1 MKKTIFIII
10 TVVTVVMALVIGIS
24 VGGCQ
29 QKPGKPEQFE
39 KVSIGISNQ
48 SLLSSLV
55 IIAKE
60 KDYFLEEGID
70 VELRGYVAGKFALE
84 GLFKDEIDVSTVADM
99 PIVTNSFDR
108 NDFAIFGTILDSAQ
122 HAKVLTRKDKA
133 INSPQDLIGKKI
145 ATTTGTTTH
154 FFMVTF
160 FAMNNLDLESVEIFD
175 TKPAETVKMLI
186 NGEVDA
192 IFTWE
197 PNVLNAQKILGDNAL
212 LLPSDVGHDATFN
225 LVSKKDFIENNQE
238 QIKKLLRALGKAEE
252 FVKDN
257 REESVDIIA
266 SRLETDREDI
276 DKLWDG
282 YRFKISLPQSLII
295 TLEDVARWSM
305 RNNFTDKTEI
315 PNYLDYVYL
324 DALEEVKPEAVGIIH

>member
-29 QKPGKPEQFE
+29 EQTEKPEQFE

-70 VELRGYVAGKFALE
+70 VEVKGYPTGKTALAATFN
-84 GLFKDEIDVSTVADM
+84 GEIDIGTVADT
-99 PIVTNSFDR
+99 PIVSNSFER
-108 NDFAIFGTILDSAQ
+108 NYFAVFGTILDSAQ

-133 INSPQDLIGKKI
+133 INSPQDLIGKKV
-145 ATTTGTTTH
+145 TTTIGTTTH

-175 TKPAETVKMLI
+175 TKPTETVKILI

-192 IFTWE
+192 IFT
-197 PNVLNAQKILGDNAL
+197 
-212 LLPSDVGHDATFN
+212 
-225 LVSKKDFIENNQE
+225 
-238 QIKKLLRALGKAEE
+238 
-252 FVKDN
+252 
-257 REESVDIIA
+257 
-266 SRLETDREDI
+266 
-276 DKLWDG
+276 
-282 YRFKISLPQSLII
+282 
-295 TLEDVARWSM
+295 
-305 RNNFTDKTEI
+305 
-315 PNYLDYVYL
+315 
-324 DALEEVKPEAVGIIH
+324 

>member
-24 VGGCQ
+24 VGGCR
-29 QKPGKPEQFE
+29 QKPGEPEQFE

-84 GLFKDEIDVSTVADM
+84 GLFKDEVDVSTVADM

-133 INSPQDLIGKKI
+133 INSPQDLIGKEI
-145 ATTTGTTTH
+145 AATTGTTTH

-192 IFTWE
+192 IFT
-197 PNVLNAQKILGDNAL
+197 
-212 LLPSDVGHDATFN
+212 
-225 LVSKKDFIENNQE
+225 
-238 QIKKLLRALGKAEE
+238 
-252 FVKDN
+252 
-257 REESVDIIA
+257 
-266 SRLETDREDI
+266 
-276 DKLWDG
+276 
-282 YRFKISLPQSLII
+282 
-295 TLEDVARWSM
+295 
-305 RNNFTDKTEI
+305 
-315 PNYLDYVYL
+315 
-324 DALEEVKPEAVGIIH
+324 

>member
-122 HAKVLTRKDKA
+122 HAKVLTRKDTA

-212 LLPSDVGHDATFN
+212 LLPSDIGHDATFN

-266 SRLETDREDI
+266 SRLKLDGEDI
-276 DKLWDG
+276 DKLWDD
-282 YRFKISLPQSLII
+282 YNFRLTLSQSLIM
-295 TLEDVARWSM
+295 TLEDEARWAIK
-305 RNNFTDKTEI
+305 NKLTEATEV
-315 PNYLDYVYL
+315 PNYLDYIYV